1 MAFQV
6 RIKPGAYDVGP
17 ETIGAG
23 SRRID
28 PRIPNSELEWST
40 KRRGVTFLVG
50 LLVKVEGMG
59 DEPDMDWSTQATP
72 ALPQPGIV
80 HMILHRCK

>member
-1 MAFQV
+1 MSLQV
-6 RIKPGAYDVGP
+6 RIEPGTYRDDVDP
-17 ETIGAG
+17 ETIGA
-23 SRRID
+23 RKRTVKID
-28 PRIPNSELEWST
+28 PRFSNDELEWST

-72 ALPQPGIV
+72 VLPQPG
-80 HMILHRCK
+80 